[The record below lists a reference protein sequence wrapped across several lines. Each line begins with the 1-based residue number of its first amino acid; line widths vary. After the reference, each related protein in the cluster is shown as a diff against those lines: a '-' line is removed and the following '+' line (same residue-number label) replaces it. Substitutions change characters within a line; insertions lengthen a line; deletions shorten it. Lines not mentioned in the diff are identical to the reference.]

1 MEMLGVIFSGFSL
14 KKTKRFRDGDAV
26 VACTQMQQQLAPPLP
41 APAMK
46 NFFLMCWAVQ
56 CSAMQC
62 RDLFLS
68 CGHTFAVRECNGRGD
83 SGTLPVCNG
92 DGWLVVARLTAKSP
106 HKI

>member
-46 NFFLMCWAVQ
+46 IFFPDVLGSAVQ
-56 CSAMQC
+56 CN
-62 RDLFLS
+62 
-68 CGHTFAVRECNGRGD
+68 AVQGFVFVLWPHLCCQRVQWQGR
-83 SGTLPVCNG
+83 
-92 DGWLVVARLTAKSP
+92 
-106 HKI
+106 